1 MNENPEKKDES
12 FSEEQQAIIDEQMA
26 KWAAQEIPEEKR
38 RECGPE
44 VEELEGMLES
54 FEQNHDLAALHAITN
69 LTPEEAP
76 QHPTREPA
84 RQELMLIQNK
94 LQRIKDETNIT
105 DEKYAELKAK
115 RKRLF
120 QAVGGIIDNVVDH
133 SER

>member
-1 MNENPEKKDES
+1 MSENPEKNKEN

-26 KWAAQEIPEEKR
+26 KWAAQEIPAEKR

-44 VEELEGMLES
+44 VEELEGMFEN
-54 FEQNHDLAALHAITN
+54 FEQTHDLAALYAITN
-69 LTPEEAP
+69 LTLEEAP
-76 QHPTREPA
+76 QHPIREPA
-84 RQELMLIQNK
+84 RQALMLIQNK

-105 DEKYAELKAK
+105 DEKYDELKAT

-120 QAVGGIIDNVVDH
+120 QAVGAINNNVVDH